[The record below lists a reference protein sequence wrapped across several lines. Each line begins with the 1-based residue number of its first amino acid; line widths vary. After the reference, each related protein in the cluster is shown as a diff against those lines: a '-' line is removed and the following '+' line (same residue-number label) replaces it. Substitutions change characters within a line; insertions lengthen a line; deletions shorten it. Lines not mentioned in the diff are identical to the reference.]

1 MEEIFLIHYEKIIFN
16 IRTLIVPQRQ
26 SKTFCWTQWL
36 LHLRLNHK
44 VQVEK
49 KEHLVNAVSPRKD
62 IEVDSVMNS
71 QMKQAINPKQDCS
84 FYVMLETQKEDNAA
98 EMIYMY
104 PLAGM
109 GHFCHNL

>member
-1 MEEIFLIHYEKIIFN
+1 MAVTPPVE
-16 IRTLIVPQRQ
+16 PQGPSRKEGTSCKC
-26 SKTFCWTQWL
+26 SKPTKGHRIKC
-36 LHLRLNHK
+36 
-44 VQVEK
+44 
-49 KEHLVNAVSPRKD
+49 
-62 IEVDSVMNS
+62 VMNS

>member
-1 MEEIFLIHYEKIIFN
+1 
-16 IRTLIVPQRQ
+16 
-26 SKTFCWTQWL
+26 
-36 LHLRLNHK
+36 
-44 VQVEK
+44 
-49 KEHLVNAVSPRKD
+49 
-62 IEVDSVMNS
+62 MNS